1 MPPSTARP
9 HRPLLRAL
17 APACAALCAV
27 LLAGGCGGSRAAQ
40 DAHGAH
46 GAHGA
51 AHAAPGK
58 ETGAQS
64 APSSSI
70 EDIAA
75 AVGCTAH
82 VDIQADELREGGCE
96 TGQGAY
102 RMATF
107 AADQGQR
114 SWLDEARMYGGT
126 YLVGS
131 RWVVTG
137 PSEEALTALR
147 GHIGGTVETGAAHD
161 GQH

>member
-1 MPPSTARP
+1 MLPSTART
-9 HRPLLRAL
+9 HRRVLRAL
-17 APACAALCAV
+17 APACATLCAV
-27 LLAGGCGGSRAAQ
+27 LLTGGCGGSPAAQ
-40 DAHGAH
+40 GAH
-46 GAHGA
+46 GTHGA
-51 AHAAPGK
+51 AHVTPQK

-70 EDIAA
+70 EEIAA

-107 AADQGQR
+107 AAEQGQR

-137 PSEEALTALR
+137 PSEEALAALR
-147 GHIGGTVETGAAHD
+147 GHIGGTVEAGAAHT
-161 GQH
+161 GHE

>member
-1 MPPSTARP
+1 MPPSTAARP
-9 HRPLLRAL
+9 HRRALRAL
-17 APACAALCAV
+17 GPACAALCAV
-27 LLAGGCGGSRAAQ
+27 LLTGGCGGSPAAP
-40 DAHGAH
+40 GAH
-46 GAHGA
+46 GAHVTSDKESGA
-51 AHAAPGK
+51 P
-58 ETGAQS
+58 S
-64 APSSSI
+64 ASSPPSSSI
-70 EDIAA
+70 EEIAA

-137 PSEEALTALR
+137 PSEEALAALR
-147 GHIGGTVETGAAHD
+147 GQIGGTVETGAAHS
-161 GQH
+161 GHH

>member
-1 MPPSTARP
+1 MQPSTAARP
-9 HRPLLRAL
+9 HRRILRAL
-17 APACAALCAV
+17 GPACAALCAV
-27 LLAGGCGGSRAAQ
+27 LLTGGCGGSPAAQ
-40 DAHGAH
+40 AAHGAH
-46 GAHGA
+46 VTSEEESGAPS
-51 AHAAPGK
+51 AP
-58 ETGAQS
+58 S
-64 APSSSI
+64 ASSPPSSSI
-70 EDIAA
+70 EEIAA

-137 PSEEALTALR
+137 PSEEALAALR
-147 GHIGGTVETGAAHD
+147 GQIGGTVETGAAHS
-161 GQH
+161 GHH

>member
-1 MPPSTARP
+1 MLPSTART
-9 HRPLLRAL
+9 HRRVLRAL
-17 APACAALCAV
+17 A
-27 LLAGGCGGSRAAQ
+27 AGLRHPVRRAA
-40 DAHGAH
+40 DRGLRRKPGGA
-46 GAHGA
+46 GRTR
-51 AHAAPGK
+51 HARRRPRHPQK

-70 EDIAA
+70 EEIAA

-107 AADQGQR
+107 AAEQGQR

-137 PSEEALTALR
+137 PSEEALAALR
-147 GHIGGTVETGAAHD
+147 GHIGGTVEAGAAHT
-161 GQH
+161 GHE